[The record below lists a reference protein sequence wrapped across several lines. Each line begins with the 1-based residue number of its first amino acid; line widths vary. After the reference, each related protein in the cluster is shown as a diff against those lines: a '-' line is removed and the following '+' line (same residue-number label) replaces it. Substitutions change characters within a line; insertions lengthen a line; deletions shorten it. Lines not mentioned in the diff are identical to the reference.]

1 MLIKKLQIVLL
12 IIVTLSVI
20 KALDFPAD
28 SSYHIDEQIHL
39 GDGSPNPNYG
49 LLIATGLCVNVDFG
63 TQLEISD
70 TTVKLTVIMG
80 DNEPIRGFQMD
91 FIHNAPGLLVYTGM
105 GSIEKGEKL
114 ENVTD
119 ENGAPSF
126 MNLLANNNGDTV
138 RVMAYS
144 TNRAQTAG
152 DEQVETLFYLTYG
165 IPPDGLAS
173 LPDNISFHIDNCLI
187 AGTSLYPPRNV
198 ICTYPD
204 SLNPVS
210 FEVTLGTHL
219 VNSQLPTEYKLN
231 QNYPNPFNPST
242 KINFAIPE
250 VSDVRLNIY
259 NLLGQTIIT
268 LVEDQLA
275 PGRYE
280 IKWNGLD
287 ASNQQVAS
295 GVYFYELKANKFIV
309 QKKMLFLR

>member
-1 MLIKKLQIVLL
+1 MLIKRIQTVLV
-12 IIVTLSVI
+12 IILTLNMVH
-20 KALDFPAD
+20 ALDCPAD
-28 SSYHIDEQIHL
+28 SAYHIDEQIQL

-49 LLIATGLCVNVDFG
+49 QLIATGLCACLDFG

-70 TTVKLTVIMG
+70 TTVKLTVIMV
-80 DNEPIRGFQMD
+80 DNEPIRGVQMD
-91 FIHNAPGLLVYTGM
+91 FVHNAPGLLVYAGM

-119 ENGAPSF
+119 ENGASSS
-126 MNLLANNNGDTV
+126 MNLLANDTGDTV

-152 DEQVETLFYLTYG
+152 DGQVGTLFFLTYG

-173 LPDNISFHIDNCLI
+173 LPDSISFHINNCLL

-210 FEVTLGTHL
+210 FEVTLGTYL
-219 VNSQLPTEYKLN
+219 VDSQLPTEFELN

-259 NLLGQTIIT
+259 NLLGQTVIT

-295 GVYFYELKANKFIV
+295 GVYFYELKTDKFIARE
-309 QKKMLFLR
+309 KMLFLR